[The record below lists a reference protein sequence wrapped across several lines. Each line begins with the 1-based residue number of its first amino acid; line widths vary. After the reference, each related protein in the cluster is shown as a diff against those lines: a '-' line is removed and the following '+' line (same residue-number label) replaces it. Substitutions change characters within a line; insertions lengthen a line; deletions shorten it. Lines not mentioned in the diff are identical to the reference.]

1 MHRWGPADAHP
12 AGPFSILADF
22 VARPRHRSE
31 MLGHSEPV
39 EESLSTVCLRAT
51 QAPRRA
57 RGDDV
62 VSFVTQ
68 AGHLSP
74 SAICLDATQVFRR
87 ARDDDLV
94 SYVTQ
99 AGHLTPSAICL
110 DATRVLR
117 RARGDGVVACVS
129 QRLPPVSHRRLSR
142 THASKS
148 AGSQRER
155 GIIFL
160 HQRISILLDGPVVDT
175 IIITE
180 NQ

>member
-74 SAICLDATQVFRR
+74 SAICLDAT
-87 ARDDDLV
+87 
-94 SYVTQ
+94 
-99 AGHLTPSAICL
+99 
-110 DATRVLR
+110 RVLR